1 MTVGEALATG
11 TQRLETA
18 GVPDGQLDARLLLA
32 HLLNKNHLELLA
44 LHRDLALEPDLL
56 AQYDA
61 LLARRAAREPLQ
73 YILGVAH
80 FMGHAFVVRPGVL
93 IPRQDSEPLA
103 LLAIGDCQ
111 PGQLALDLCCGS
123 GCLGI
128 SLQLACPE
136 SQVYAGDIS
145 PEAITLTRR
154 NADSLGAN
162 LDIRQGDLFA
172 PFAGLLFDSILCNPP
187 YIPEGQMPLLQAEV
201 GHEPALALA
210 AGVDGLDFYRRVLQ
224 EAPGFL
230 RPGGLLLL
238 ELGDGQAEAVSA
250 LVGPSFEYPR
260 IHLDLAGLPRVLET
274 RRRGGVH

>member
-1 MTVGEALATG
+1 MTVGEALKSG
-11 TQRLETA
+11 TQRLAEA
-18 GVPDGQLDARLLLA
+18 GVPDSQLDARLLLA

-44 LHRDLALEPDLL
+44 LHREQALEAALL

-61 LLARRAAREPLQ
+61 LLIRRAAREPLQ

-80 FMGHAFVVRPGVL
+80 FMGHAFAVRPGVL
-93 IPRQDSEPLA
+93 IPRQDSEPLV
-103 LLAIGDCQ
+103 LLAIENCR
-111 PGQLALDLCCGS
+111 PGQMALDLCCGS

-128 SLQLACPE
+128 SLQLACKGV
-136 SQVYAGDIS
+136 QVYAGDIS
-145 PEAITLTRR
+145 PEAIALTRR
-154 NADSLGAN
+154 NAHSLGAT

-172 PFAGLLFDSILCNPP
+172 PFAGLLFDCILCNPP
-187 YIPEGQMPLLQAEV
+187 YIPEGQLPLLQAEL

-210 AGVDGLDFYRRVLQ
+210 AGVDGLDFYRRVLE

-230 RPGGLLLL
+230 QPGGLLLL
-238 ELGDGQAEAVSA
+238 ELGDGQAEAVST

-274 RRRGGVH
+274 RRLGGVH